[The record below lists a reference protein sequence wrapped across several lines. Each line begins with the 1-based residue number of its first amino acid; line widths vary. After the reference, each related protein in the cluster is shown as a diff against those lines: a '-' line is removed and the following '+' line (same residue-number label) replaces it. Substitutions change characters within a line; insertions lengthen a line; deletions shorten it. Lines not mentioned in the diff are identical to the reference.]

1 MDIEE
6 SKTEQPHGKQIAF
19 WVQKLNDTI
28 IKKAKK
34 DLAQIEEITKARSN
48 TLETM
53 KQMEKFGNSFQ
64 IDFKQII
71 DKMNNQI
78 ELLTNEETKYNAL
91 KS

>member
-1 MDIEE
+1 
-6 SKTEQPHGKQIAF
+6 
-19 WVQKLNDTI
+19 
-28 IKKAKK
+28 
-34 DLAQIEEITKARSN
+34 
-48 TLETM
+48 M